1 MVDNKKASGHVA
13 GNFITRK
20 SGNSL
25 SLTVPSDA
33 GIPEGK
39 EYVLT
44 IMEDGTLAYRPQ
56 RQNPWNTK
64 EAQNYD
70 FRADLK
76 KINFAEERKMGK
88 EI

>member
-1 MVDNKKASGHVA
+1 MKKNQHTGHVA
-13 GNFITRK
+13 GNFVTRK

-56 RQNPWNTK
+56 RQNPWHTSAAK
-64 EAQNYD
+64 DYD
-70 FRADLK
+70 FRSDLH
-76 KINFAEERKMGK
+76 KINFSEEKRMGR
-88 EI
+88 EL

>member
-56 RQNPWNTK
+56 RQNVEILFLWM
-64 EAQNYD
+64 QSHM
-70 FRADLK
+70 L
-76 KINFAEERKMGK
+76 GK
-88 EI
+88 NMEVMI